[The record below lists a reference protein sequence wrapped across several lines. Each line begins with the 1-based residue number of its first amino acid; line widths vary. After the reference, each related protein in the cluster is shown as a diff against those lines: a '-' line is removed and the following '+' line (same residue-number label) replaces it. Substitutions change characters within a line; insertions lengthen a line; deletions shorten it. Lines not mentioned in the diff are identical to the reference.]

1 MWELLVITALTL
13 LIFGVVAVVVWWW
26 NHLDRPPPLE

>member
-1 MWELLVITALTL
+1 MWELLVIANLTL

>member
-1 MWELLVITALTL
+1 MWELLGIAALTL
-13 LIFGVVAVVVWWW
+13 LIFGVVAVWW